1 MNRDVNITF
10 ISAIGYTE
18 HHKSSSAVDFLKA
31 LTMAAP
37 NSKTCN
43 I

>member
-1 MNRDVNITF
+1 MNWDVNITF
-10 ISAIGYTE
+10 INVMGYME